1 MGYLDGLGDLQTQ
14 HSCLV
19 LIDVTETCNLECPT
33 CFAASAPGVGRH
45 APEPAVM
52 RTLDAAIAREGG
64 KVDALML
71 SGGEPTVHPGILD
84 LVRAATE
91 RNVTRVIL
99 NTNGIRIARDD
110 AFLGELAKLRDRV
123 EIYLQFD
130 GFRES
135 TYRWHRGE
143 DLRDVKDAAIRRL
156 TDARIFTT
164 LAVAVAKG
172 VNEDE
177 VGAIVDMALD
187 TDYLAGV
194 AIQPMFGSG
203 RANAFDPMDRATTT
217 GTIRRMGA
225 QTGGGS
231 RRTTSSRCPAATRT
245 ARP

>member
-1 MGYLDGLGDLQTQ
+1 
-14 HSCLV
+14 
-19 LIDVTETCNLECPT
+19 
-33 CFAASAPGVGRH
+33 
-45 APEPAVM
+45 M

-91 RNVTRVIL
+91 RNVTRVVL

-143 DLRDVKDAAIRRL
+143 DLRAIKDAAIRRL

-177 VGAIVDMALD
+177 VGRDRRPGARHRLPRGRRDPADVRVRACERAS
-187 TDYLAGV
+187 TRWTARRRR
-194 AIQPMFGSG
+194 ARSSGSG
-203 RANAFDPMDRATTT
+203 R
-217 GTIRRMGA
+217 RRTA
-225 QTGGGS
+225 AS
-231 RRTTSSRCPAATRT
+231 RPTTSSRCRAATPT
-245 ARP
+245 ARR

>member
-1 MGYLDGLGDLQTQ
+1 MNLFRDGEQRLPSFQRFAPRSLRLLVNSMGDAETRSRYRDVLLEYWRAHAAVLGDLQTQ

-33 CFAASAPGVGRH
+33 CFAVSAPGMGRH

-91 RNVTRVIL
+91 RNVTRVVL

-123 EIYLQFD
+123 EIC
-130 GFRES
+130 G
-135 TYRWHRGE
+135 
-143 DLRDVKDAAIRRL
+143 
-156 TDARIFTT
+156 
-164 LAVAVAKG
+164 
-172 VNEDE
+172 
-177 VGAIVDMALD
+177 
-187 TDYLAGV
+187 
-194 AIQPMFGSG
+194 P
-203 RANAFDPMDRATTT
+203 
-217 GTIRRMGA
+217 
-225 QTGGGS
+225 
-231 RRTTSSRCPAATRT
+231 
-245 ARP
+245 